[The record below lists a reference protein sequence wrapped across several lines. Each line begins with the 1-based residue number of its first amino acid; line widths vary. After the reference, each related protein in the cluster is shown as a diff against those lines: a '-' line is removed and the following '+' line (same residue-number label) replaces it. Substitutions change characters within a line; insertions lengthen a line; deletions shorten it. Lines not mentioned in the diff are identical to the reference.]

1 MKLDYDRPLIA
12 YAYLAQAG
20 AQDDILSGLIPLLTP
35 IAKAKA
41 GKYFE
46 RDFLSTELKRLY
58 GIEVHPWAL
67 DELVPRMEV
76 AGILRQSSLMKSGAM
91 YTYID
96 SIETQ
101 QNQTTEEDVQ
111 EILEDFIEYSRG
123 LMSKSNI
130 NLPEDILRKH
140 FFNQIVTADFQVKL
154 TAPRHGNETTTKTL
168 SLRDNTQEDD
178 ETTTNSTPPA
188 TNEQAQLDHIKI
200 ICASYIL
207 DASVS
212 KPKVFSQLV
221 KIANGAILAEYIL
234 NLREPNT
241 KVTLKSLR
249 IYLDGPLAMSY
260 LDLNEEETCKHTAML
275 IEKIREKGASLYI
288 FKDHVDEIKD
298 NLRSALSA
306 DGSGKR
312 RATHRRMISASF
324 RAYAQGILSD
334 IEGVLKRKQITISPI
349 PRSPSYFSDELMES
363 LTHELGD
370 YGYQARERDAHAVGG
385 VIRLR
390 SGKINSRSFFHE
402 CQHIFLTENKRVAS
416 VAFNFSI
423 AHLGYK
429 SNYVPPA
436 VTDRYFAGLMF
447 ILYGGSSSEALTH
460 QKLLANCASALEP
473 NHTLLTRVTNFLS
486 DVNSQRANSFIEM
499 MTSARSSQYRAIY
512 LLDEKKVIHT
522 LSDAEAAFTDFEEEI
537 TQKLSATYKAEQ
549 ARIEHEHAEKVASL
563 TAKATE
569 QELKTIETEEN
580 YQAIINEKE
589 NELEEIRNTLNSMKY
604 EHEKLTSRL
613 SMQEAES
620 KTRQLNEIQDL
631 LALCVDEIKNKNTIK
646 SRLWSVAGL
655 VIATIFNYWSF
666 CLVETWQKFL
676 CAPLLVIVPITFS
689 SISKKIL
696 THNIAAQTRRKFEK
710 SVKQR
715 SHLKHEISNYVV
727 NYNTGTV
734 TPLPDD
740 TLENLS
746 AI

>member
-20 AQDDILSGLIPLLTP
+20 AQDDILSGLIPLVTP

-46 RDFLSTELKRLY
+46 RGFLSDELKRLY

-76 AGILRQSSLMKSGAM
+76 AGILRQSSLMKSGAL

-96 SIETQ
+96 SIESH
-101 QNQTTEEDVQ
+101 QNETTEEDVQ
-111 EILEDFIEYSRG
+111 GILEDFIEYSKGVTRR
-123 LMSKSNI
+123 SNI
-130 NLPEDILRKH
+130 DLPEELLRKH
-140 FFNQIVTADFQVKL
+140 FFNQIVTADFQVNL
-154 TAPRHGNETTTKTL
+154 ISSRHGNGTPLKTL
-168 SLRDNTQEDD
+168 YLRDSIQEEE
-178 ETTTNSTPPA
+178 ETPLNSTSPA
-188 TNEQAQLDHIKI
+188 ATEQTQLNQIKI

-212 KPKVFSQLV
+212 KPEVFSQLV

-234 NLREPNT
+234 NLRQPNT
-241 KVTLKSLR
+241 QATLKSLR

-334 IEGVLKRKQITISPI
+334 LEGVLKRKQITISPL

-363 LTHELGD
+363 LTHDLGD

-423 AHLGYK
+423 AHIGYK
-429 SNYVPPA
+429 DNYVPPA

-447 ILYGGSSSEALTH
+447 ILYGGNSSEALTH

-486 DVNSQRANSFIEM
+486 DVDSKRANSFVEM

-512 LLDEKKVIHT
+512 LLDETKIIHT

-537 TQKLSATYKAEQ
+537 TKTVSTAYRAEQ
-549 ARIEHEHAEKVASL
+549 ARIEREHAEEIASL
-563 TAKATE
+563 TAKANE
-569 QELKTIETEEN
+569 QELEKIETEGN
-580 YQAIINEKE
+580 YQAIINGKE
-589 NELEEIRNTLNSMKY
+589 SELEEIKNTLNLMKDD
-604 EHEKLTSRL
+604 HEKLINRL
-613 SMQEAES
+613 SIQEAES

-631 LALCVDEIKNKNTIK
+631 LEVCTAEIKKKNAIK
-646 SRLWSVAGL
+646 SRFWSAAGFI
-655 VIATIFNYWSF
+655 IAAAINYWSF
-666 CLVETWQKFL
+666 SLAGTWQKIL
-676 CAPLLVIVPITFS
+676 CAPLLVATPIIFS

-696 THNIAAQTRRKFEK
+696 THNTTAQIRRQFEN

-715 SHLKHEISNYVV
+715 SHLKYEISNYVI
-727 NYNTGTV
+727 NYRTGTV
-734 TPLPDD
+734 TPLPDE